1 MQTSFKKTKKHY
13 QQGHKAHDMTT
24 RHDAKYYETLMLVTL
39 TKVCMLDTGLQK
51 KPGKQTDE
59 FETGHVL
66 TKPLESKPFVL

>member
-1 MQTSFKKTKKHY
+1 
-13 QQGHKAHDMTT
+13 MTT

-66 TKPLESKPFVL
+66 TKPLESKTFVL